1 MASLTHASRDCIT
14 PSNIDEFKAWFATT
28 FEYNSSKYDNYY
40 NVATQLLHKSFINS
54 EFWNAV
60 KRELPNINDTYR
72 IQKGYPLLTKT
83 ERPEIYIKSLESLI
97 IKAYRRNQ
105 LNNPNFPNPPSDG
118 WIMPGNWFS
127 SVNDIL
133 RTTIVVKYLDGV
145 EYLLQQLAQIASNCS
160 CRLDYSLEA
169 REEGYYAAHGGLKI
183 SLDLIDESFQS
194 FPQLMNIEIQVT
206 TELQEIIKTLLHK
219 HYEENRKRTKPK
231 NYKWQW
237 DYQCDEFSSN
247 YLGHIVHY
255 VEGMIVEIRNK
266 QNSDIKK

>member
-1 MASLTHASRDCIT
+1 MASLIPASTDCTT
-14 PSNIDEFKAWFATT
+14 PNNIDEFKTWFETK
-28 FEYNSSKYDNYY
+28 FKYNLRNYGNYY
-40 NVATQLLHKSFINS
+40 KAATQLLHNTFVAST
-54 EFWNAV
+54 FWDAV
-60 KRELPNINDTYR
+60 KKELPNINDTYR
-72 IQKGYPLLTKT
+72 MQKGYPLLTKT
-83 ERPEIYIKSLESLI
+83 EPPEIYIKSLESLL
-97 IKAYRRNQ
+97 IKAYRKNQ
-105 LNNPNFPNPPSDG
+105 LNNPNFPDPPSDD
-118 WIMPGNWFS
+118 WITPENWLT

-145 EYLLQQLAQIASNCS
+145 EYLLQRLAEIANDYS
-160 CRLDYSLEA
+160 CKLDYSLEA

-194 FPQLMNIEIQVT
+194 SPQVMNIEIQVT

-219 HYEENRKRTKPK
+219 HYEENRKKTKPK

-255 VEGMIVEIRNK
+255 VEGMIVEIRDK
-266 QNSDIKK
+266 QNCDIKK